1 MAVKLVLM
9 RLRRKTHP
17 QVSLEGVAEL
27 SDANAQSFREI
38 GCDDASLN
46 GSIDRVCLERAIAK
60 LPACY
65 RLVFELP
72 DVQGYKHAEIAEMMD
87 CSLGTSKTQPHRAHQ
102 KLRVF

>member
-46 GSIDRVCLERAIAK
+46 GLIDRVCLERAIAK

-65 RLVFELP
+65 RLVFELHA
-72 DVQGYKHAEIAEMMD
+72 VQSSKHPEIWGMMD
-87 CSLGTSKTQPHRAHQ
+87 LSVGKTKAPLHPPPQ
-102 KLRVF
+102 KA